1 MKNNFIRIEKIIYIL
16 VFILALL
23 SRLNALGGN
32 PLGDMEA
39 SLAIQ
44 ATNLFANRATNIS
57 PEPAYLLLTGIL
69 FALFQ
74 ATDFIAR
81 LIPALAGSLLVIS
94 PLILQRQLGRWPAI
108 ILAIGLALDPG
119 LTAISRQAGGIIIG
133 LTGTLFALGFYLKHS
148 APAFGVCLALAL
160 LGGPTLLPGWLALG
174 IAILILRHHEIYR
187 STENGANGPFFWR
200 NALIWT
206 AGTLIIFG
214 TLLFFRPQALSAAVA
229 SFVAYFQG
237 WLTTSNT
244 TLGQI
249 LLALLFYEFLP
260 LGLGLIGGVRSLFKN
275 DQLDRFLFLWWGLA
289 LGLVLVYPN
298 RQVTDLAWAMVPL
311 WAIAA
316 RQIARWIGNTREHRP
331 IIAAQ
336 AFIVATLLTI
346 VLVNLAVLI
355 TRPDL
360 PQFSIVAHWVQLS
373 AALLLIVATI
383 LAISIGWSNKT
394 ALDGMYWGGAVVA
407 LMLMIAA
414 MWNASGRGNHPGR
427 ELWRIDAYSPQ
438 QDLLLDT
445 LADVTDWGK
454 VNRQPLDIYVVQGS
468 PALQWLLMKDYP
480 QTEFVTA
487 LPIEA
492 KPAVVI
498 TDQAGAL
505 QLSAPYS
512 GQDFI
517 ISTAPEWTAM
527 LEKEWLAWGL
537 YRRAPEYSTHIVM
550 WCRTDLF
557 PGSASDFTP

>member
-1 MKNNFIRIEKIIYIL
+1 
-16 VFILALL
+16 
-23 SRLNALGGN
+23 
-32 PLGDMEA
+32 
-39 SLAIQ
+39 
-44 ATNLFANRATNIS
+44 
-57 PEPAYLLLTGIL
+57 
-69 FALFQ
+69 
-74 ATDFIAR
+74 
-81 LIPALAGSLLVIS
+81 
-94 PLILQRQLGRWPAI
+94 
-108 ILAIGLALDPG
+108 
-119 LTAISRQAGGIIIG
+119 
-133 LTGTLFALGFYLKHS
+133 
-148 APAFGVCLALAL
+148 
-160 LGGPTLLPGWLALG
+160 
-174 IAILILRHHEIYR
+174 
-187 STENGANGPFFWR
+187 
-200 NALIWT
+200 
-206 AGTLIIFG
+206 
-214 TLLFFRPQALSAAVA
+214 
-229 SFVAYFQG
+229 
-237 WLTTSNT
+237 
-244 TLGQI
+244 
-249 LLALLFYEFLP
+249 
-260 LGLGLIGGVRSLFKN
+260 
-275 DQLDRFLFLWWGLA
+275 
-289 LGLVLVYPN
+289 
-298 RQVTDLAWAMVPL
+298 
-311 WAIAA
+311 
-316 RQIARWIGNTREHRP
+316 
-331 IIAAQ
+331 
-336 AFIVATLLTI
+336 
-346 VLVNLAVLI
+346 
-355 TRPDL
+355 
-360 PQFSIVAHWVQLS
+360 
-373 AALLLIVATI
+373 VATI